1 MNKIT
6 LLHQVGIS
14 NYFMKKM
21 HGQTILHTPNSF
33 RFLLKRFSFSHISAF
48 LNIPFLIS
56 GLAGVTGHCLFN
68 ATNKTKLILIPHS
81 LEATSARLAV
91 PPKTV
96 ESGRSCCLA
105 AVHTQAAFIK
115 SLLFYQAVI
124 LHFLTFVFEDYNDV
138 PNVYCRSQN

>member
-1 MNKIT
+1 
-6 LLHQVGIS
+6 
-14 NYFMKKM
+14 MKNM
-21 HGQTILHTPNSF
+21 HGQPILRTPNSF
-33 RFLLKRFSFSHISAF
+33 RFLLKRCSFSHISTF
-48 LNIPFLIS
+48 LNIPYLTS

-68 ATNKTKLILIPHS
+68 ATNKTKQILVPHA
-81 LEATSARLAV
+81 LEATSARFAV

-124 LHFLTFVFEDYNDV
+124 FHFLTFVFDDMFGDYNDV
-138 PNVYCRSQN
+138 SNVYYRAQN